1 MNQVSIFKMIM
12 FLIFRN
18 FLLLINFMTFNFIII
33 YNILIYIIFNYIYLH
48 NY

>member
-1 MNQVSIFKMIM
+1 MNQVLIFKMIM